1 MVDDEAIAEIVTI
14 NIDVLILAL
23 DLAIIPE
30 KEEIA
35 EAEALTIII
44 EDMIIINGKI
54 DMVAMIDTKDMT
66 NTKNTI
72 VEIRET
78 IDILKMVVKL
88 EMVDQMIFE
97 M

>member
-35 EAEALTIII
+35 EAEALTMII

>member
-35 EAEALTIII
+35 EAEALMMII

-54 DMVAMIDTKDMT
+54 DMVVMIDTKDMT

>member
-1 MVDDEAIAEIVTI
+1 ML
-14 NIDVLILAL
+14 N
-23 DLAIIPE
+23 
-30 KEEIA
+30 
-35 EAEALTIII
+35 
-44 EDMIIINGKI
+44 
-54 DMVAMIDTKDMT
+54 IDTKDMT

>member
-35 EAEALTIII
+35 EAEALMMII

>member
-35 EAEALTIII
+35 EAEALMMII

-54 DMVAMIDTKDMT
+54 DMVAMIDTKDMA

>member
-23 DLAIIPE
+23 DLPIIPE